1 MMEFA
6 SLDALASFGVG
17 HAHDESAGTGCTV
30 VVAPRGAVCG
40 VDVRGGG
47 PATRETDLLKPEN
60 MVESV
65 HAVVLAGGS
74 AFGLEASCGVMDV
87 LSEEGIGFRLGG
99 ACIPIVT
106 GACLFDVL
114 VGENAHPDKA
124 MGAAAAR
131 KALDACV
138 RNAGLGTCSCGV
150 GEERPKEKPGRANSA
165 SFACGVKDEGREAQA
180 FALEQ
185 GNVGA
190 GCGATVGKL
199 GLPRQAMKSGFGYSC
214 LRQGGAVVAALVAVN
229 ALGNVCDRSGSWLAG
244 CQTDGRILDPF
255 EVFFATNPTGG
266 ESATGDRKA
275 EGDESERGGITQN
288 TTIGVV
294 LTNAKLTK
302 AQATKVSS
310 TTHDAYARAIKP
322 VHTSN
327 DGDTIFTFA
336 SGEVESSTDMVA
348 IMAAEAMQ
356 QAIENAVSHAKGAY
370 GLPAARDIR

>member
-1 MMEFA
+1 MESI
-6 SLDALASFGVG
+6 SLEALASFGVG
-17 HAHDESAGTGCTV
+17 HAHDEAAGTGCTV
-30 VVAPRGAVCG
+30 VVAPHGATCG

-65 HAVVLAGGS
+65 HAVVLSGGS

-87 LSEEGIGFRLGG
+87 LSEEGVGFRLAD

-114 VGENAHPDKA
+114 VGKNAHPDKA
-124 MGAAAAR
+124 MGAKAAR
-131 KALDACV
+131 SAL
-138 RNAGLGTCSCGV
+138 
-150 GEERPKEKPGRANSA
+150 E
-165 SFACGVKDEGREAQA
+165 SFAAGKDGSRAS
-180 FALEQ
+180 LEQ

-190 GCGATVGKL
+190 GCGATVGKM
-199 GLPRQAMKSGFGYSC
+199 GRPEQAMKSGFGYSC
-214 LRQGGAVVAALVAVN
+214 LRQGDVIVAALVAVN

-244 CQTDGRILDPF
+244 CQDDGRILDPL
-255 EVFFATNPTGG
+255 EVFFTADSSDGRPDDLG
-266 ESATGDRKA
+266 A
-275 EGDESERGGITQN
+275 EAETSHVEGAGVTQN

-336 SGEVESSTDMVA
+336 SGEVESSTDAVA
-348 IMAAEAMQ
+348 IVATEAMQ
-356 QAIENAVSHAKGAY
+356 QAIVNAVLHAKGAY
-370 GLPAARDIR
+370 GLPAACDLR

>member
-1 MMEFA
+1 MESI
-6 SLDALASFGVG
+6 SLEALASFGVG
-17 HAHDESAGTGCTV
+17 HAHDEAAGTGCTV
-30 VVAPRGAVCG
+30 VVAPHGAICG

-65 HAVVLAGGS
+65 HAVVLSGGS

-87 LSEEGIGFRLGG
+87 LSEKGIGFRLAD

-114 VGENAHPDKA
+114 VGKNAHPDKA
-124 MGAAAAR
+124 MGAKAARSALESFAAA
-131 KALDACV
+131 KDGT
-138 RNAGLGTCSCGV
+138 AGFGS
-150 GEERPKEKPGRANSA
+150 S
-165 SFACGVKDEGREAQA
+165 
-180 FALEQ
+180 LEQ

-190 GCGATVGKL
+190 GCGATVGKM
-199 GLPRQAMKSGFGYSC
+199 GRPEQAMKSGFGCSC
-214 LRQGGAVVAALVAVN
+214 LRQGDVVVAALVAVN
-229 ALGNVCDRSGSWLAG
+229 ALGNVCDCAGSWLAG
-244 CQTDGRILDPF
+244 CQVNGRILDPL
-255 EVFFATNPTGG
+255 EVFFAAGSSDG
-266 ESATGDRKA
+266 QADALGA
-275 EGDESERGGITQN
+275 EAEKVSVEGVGVTQN

-336 SGEVESSTDMVA
+336 SGEVESSTDAVA
-348 IMAAEAMQ
+348 IVATEAMQ
-356 QAIENAVSHAKGAY
+356 QAIENAVLHAKGAY
-370 GLPAARDIR
+370 GLSAACDLR

>member
-1 MMEFA
+1 MELA
-6 SLDALASFGVG
+6 SLDVLASFGVG

-87 LSEEGIGFRLGG
+87 LSEEGVGFRLGG

-114 VGENAHPDKA
+114 VGKNAHPDKA
-124 MGAAAAR
+124 MGVAAAR
-131 KALDACV
+131 KALDAYA
-138 RNAGLGTCSCGV
+138 RNTSVLV
-150 GEERPKEKPGRANSA
+150 
-165 SFACGVKDEGREAQA
+165 
-180 FALEQ
+180 LEQ
-185 GNVGA
+185 GNVGV
-190 GCGATVGKL
+190 GCGATVGKF
-199 GLPRQAMKSGFGYSC
+199 GLPQQAMKSGFGYSC
-214 LRQGGAVVAALVAVN
+214 FQQGGVVVAALVAVN

-244 CQTDGRILDPF
+244 CQAEGRILDPL
-255 EVFFATNPTGG
+255 EVFFAANSAGSESG
-266 ESATGDRKA
+266 VQNQSAT
-275 EGDESERGGITQN
+275 EDESEKPGITQN

-310 TTHDAYARAIKP
+310 TAHDAYARAIKP

-336 SGEVESSTDMVA
+336 SGEVESSTDEVA
-348 IMAAEAMQ
+348 IMATEAMQ